1 MKIKSRQMDFHEV
14 MKIERPAHRK
24 PKKPSRLLSLVMR
37 VAAIPDLCAV
47 KFSYEKKN
55 MEKAGSGPYLIL
67 MNHSSFLDLEIA
79 SKILFPKRYNIV
91 CTSDGFVG
99 KEGLMRNLG
108 CIPTR
113 KFVSD
118 ISLITD
124 IKYAIGKNKTS
135 VLMYP
140 EASYSFDGT
149 ATPLPRRMGVLFKA
163 LKVPV
168 LMITTYGSFARD
180 PLYNNLQKR
189 KVKVRATIECLLSAE
204 EVEDRSIDEI
214 DAILDKAFSFDYF
227 SWQKENKVKIDEPFR
242 ADGLHRILYKCC
254 RCGQEG
260 QMEGR
265 GVELTCHA
273 CGMRW
278 ELDEYGVLQEKGAGG
293 AREDGASGSG
303 LAVEPESS
311 AAVALAGKEGKDFS
325 HIPSWYA
332 WEREC
337 VRKEI
342 EEGSYLLETD
352 VDIGIIVDFKS
363 LYMVGSGTLRHDADG
378 FALDGCDGQLHYTQS
393 PKENYSLYSDYF
405 WYEIGDVICIGK
417 KDCLYYCFPKK
428 KDVVA
433 KTRIA
438 AEELFKIERAGREG
452 RSVR

>member
-24 PKKPSRLLSLVMR
+24 PKKPSRILSLVMR

-55 MEKAGSGPYLIL
+55 MEKAGKGPYLIL

-108 CIPTR
+108 CIPTQ

-214 DAILDKAFSFDYF
+214 DGILDRAFSFDYF
-227 SWQKENKVKIDEPFR
+227 SWQKENKVRIDEPFR

-278 ELDEYGVLQEKGAGG
+278 ELDEFGVLKEKGASG
-293 AREDGASGSG
+293 AREDGADAATAATEGSPAG
-303 LAVEPESS
+303 D
-311 AAVALAGKEGKDFS
+311 AACKEGKDFS

-342 EEGSYLLETD
+342 EEGSYLLDTD
-352 VDIGIIVDFKS
+352 VDIGIIVDFES
-363 LYMVGSGTLRHDADG
+363 LYMVGSGTLRHDAGG
-378 FALDGCDGQLHYTQS
+378 FTLDGCDGQLHYTQS

-438 AEELFKIERAGREG
+438 AEELYKIARAGREG
-452 RSVR
+452 RSGR